1 MNSIDGVS
9 LLLMVHVVYL
19 GAQLMAEVH
28 SNSTEKRGNQGE
40 INEPCLL
47 L

>member
-1 MNSIDGVS
+1 MNSIDGMS
-9 LLLMVHVVYL
+9 LLLMAHVVYL

-40 INEPCLL
+40 INEPHLL

>member
-1 MNSIDGVS
+1 MNSIDGMS
-9 LLLMVHVVYL
+9 LLLMAHVVYL

-28 SNSTEKRGNQGE
+28 SNNTEKRGNQGE
-40 INEPCLL
+40 INEPRLL

>member
-1 MNSIDGVS
+1 MNSIDWVS

-19 GAQLMAEVH
+19 GGQLMAEVH
-28 SNSTEKRGNQGE
+28 SNSTEKCGNE
-40 INEPCLL
+40 RKTNEARLL

>member
-1 MNSIDGVS
+1 MNSIDWVS

-28 SNSTEKRGNQGE
+28 SNSTEKRGNPWKT
-40 INEPCLL
+40 NEPCLL

>member
-9 LLLMVHVVYL
+9 LLLMAHVVYL

-28 SNSTEKRGNQGE
+28 SNSTEKRGNQGK